1 MNYRNFNSEYL
12 NLTGVV
18 ASQGN
23 GNVSSFKLLYDLSE
37 DSGELFTTDEVG
49 NKIAELTINGVNFSL
64 WYKFKS
70 ATATIGLALLSD
82 NSITPEQYSFFTT
95 RLNGVANLGFTNLN
109 AFQTLGKS
117 NNGTNYVNNYSGDNF
132 YLNQNTI
139 RQLTYTGFNTV
150 NATPTDATEGRLA
163 TAINPTK
170 PEAKRA
176 LAETELFFNPN
187 SGRVPASFYDSVQV
201 SEPVVNN
208 TEETATD
215 TSGDNTRGSSFD
227 IVSGQ
232 FAQYLDLVDRV
243 AQKLVEVKGD
253 LDTAKALCKDGSG
266 NQAACQTVE
275 ELEAYVQGLEQ
286 RLTTL
291 TTENTA
297 LKTFK
302 KNIAD
307 KLDGVTE
314 ASTNADIVAALQT
327 KLTAA
332 TTTIAGKDVEIQN
345 LTSAKETAEGTVT
358 SLETKINEIISNRKL
373 TGEEDDTLID
383 ALNDID
389 AEVQRARQA
398 ASSTNRDLSSIK
410 TDLQSQDV
418 ELGLDTFYEE
428 ITDAAIAKGENLTD
442 AEQAQIYVDAL
453 QARVGAVN
461 DSLKQEND
469 KLIEDGVITEA
480 EAVEAED
487 LAAEWSA
494 ALIDLAA
501 TELSLETASR
511 EKITAVS
518 EKQTLQ
524 AQVDNL
530 TDVNAEQ
537 AANLLRL
544 ESELEGASSE
554 LEQYD
559 TLSGTLTTAINSL
572 EATLE
577 GAGITLEE
585 ETSSFSG
592 GGLSN
597 VFGGEPND
605 LQKLLFRG
613 IDARK
618 AYLNMSGQ
626 KAKSTSRFDENSDVS
641 NFMGSSSKGNNILGL
656 GIIAGL
662 VYVASK
668 YLKK

>member
-37 DSGELFTTDEVG
+37 SSSEFFTTDEVG
-49 NKIAELTINGVNFSL
+49 NKIAELTINGINFSL
-64 WYKFKS
+64 WYKFKG
-70 ATATIGLALLSD
+70 ATGATGLALLSD

-95 RLNGVANLGFTNLN
+95 RLNDVANLGFTNFN
-109 AFQTLGKS
+109 ALQTLTKS
-117 NNGTNYVNNYSGDNF
+117 NNGTNFVNDYSGDNF
-132 YLNQNTI
+132 YFNQNTI
-139 RQLTYTGFNTV
+139 REITYSGFTTV
-150 NATPTDATEGRLA
+150 NARQTNATEGRLA
-163 TAINPTK
+163 TDVNPSRAD
-170 PEAKRA
+170 AKRA
-176 LAETELFFNPN
+176 LAETELYFNPN

-215 TSGDNTRGSSFD
+215 TSGDDTRGSSFD

-253 LDTAKALCKDGSG
+253 LDTAKGLCKDGNG

-286 RLTTL
+286 RLTSL
-291 TTENTA
+291 TQENTA

-314 ASTNADIVAALQT
+314 ASTNAAIASALET
-327 KLTAA
+327 KLSNIA
-332 TTTIAGKDVEIQN
+332 TTISAKDTEIQN
-345 LTSAKETAEGTVT
+345 LKSAKNTAEGTVT
-358 SLETKINEIISNRKL
+358 TLENKISQIISDRNL
-373 TGEEDDTLID
+373 TGQEGDTFID

-398 ASSTNRDLSSIK
+398 ASSANRDLSSIK
-410 TDLQSQDV
+410 TDLQSQDAQ
-418 ELGLDTFYEE
+418 LGLDTFYEE
-428 ITDAAIAKGENLTD
+428 ITDAETAKGEVLTN
-442 AEQAQIYVDAL
+442 AEQVQIYIDAL

-469 KLIEDGVITEA
+469 KLIDEEVITEA

-501 TELSLETASR
+501 TELSLETATR
-511 EKITAVS
+511 EKSTAVS
-518 EKQTLQ
+518 DKETLQ
-524 AQVDNL
+524 SQVDNL
-530 TDVNAEQ
+530 RDVNEEQ
-537 AANLLRL
+537 AQDLLEL
-544 ESELEGASSE
+544 EAELEGASSE

-577 GAGITLEE
+577 EAGITLEE

>member
-18 ASQGN
+18 ASQGS
-23 GNVSSFKLLYDLSE
+23 GNVSSFNLLYDLSE
-37 DSGELFTTDEVG
+37 SSSELFATDEVG
-49 NKIAELTINGVNFSL
+49 NKIAEVTINGANFSI

-70 ATATIGLALLSD
+70 ATGTQGLALLSD
-82 NSITPEQYSFFTT
+82 NSITPEQFSFFTT
-95 RLNGVANLGFTNLN
+95 RLNNVANLGFTKFN
-109 AFQTLGKS
+109 ALQTLTKS
-117 NNGTNYVNNYSGDNF
+117 NDGTNYVNDYNGGNF
-132 YLNQNTI
+132 YLSENAI
-139 RQLTYTGFNTV
+139 REISWTGFSTV
-150 NATPTDATEGRLA
+150 NAKSTNATEGRLA
-163 TAINPTK
+163 TDVAVSRAN
-170 PEAKRA
+170 AKRA

-187 SGRVPASFYDSVQV
+187 SSRVPSSFYDSGQV
-201 SEPVVNN
+201 SEPVVDNA
-208 TEETATD
+208 EETATD
-215 TSGDNTRGSSFD
+215 TSGDDTRGSSFD

-253 LDTAKALCKDGSG
+253 LDTAKGLCKDGNG
-266 NQAACQTVE
+266 NKAACQTVE

-286 RLTTL
+286 RLKTL
-291 TTENTA
+291 TSENTA
-297 LKTFK
+297 LITFK

-307 KLDGVTE
+307 KLDGVTDT
-314 ASTNADIVAALQT
+314 STNAEIVSALQARLADT
-327 KLTAA
+327 SSAISA
-332 TTTIAGKDVEIQN
+332 KDIEISD
-345 LTSAKETAEGTVT
+345 LTSAKDNAEGTVT
-358 SLETKINEIISNRKL
+358 TLENKITQIISDRNIK
-373 TGEEDDTLID
+373 GEEGDTLID

-389 AEVQRARQA
+389 AEVQIARQA

-418 ELGLDTFYEE
+418 QLGLNTFFEE
-428 ITDAAIAKGENLTD
+428 ITDAAKAKGENLTN
-442 AEQAQIYVDAL
+442 AEQTQIYVDAL

-461 DSLKQEND
+461 DSLKEEND
-469 KLIEDGVITEA
+469 KLIDEKVITEA

-494 ALIDLAA
+494 ALVKLAE
-501 TELSLETASR
+501 TEINLANAKDSKDS
-511 EKITAVS
+511 AVQ
-518 EKQTLQ
+518 EQGRLQT
-524 AQVDNL
+524 QVDNL
-530 TDVNAEQ
+530 NSTNKQ
-537 AANLLRL
+537 QTKQLLEL
-544 ESELEGASSE
+544 EGELEGASSE

-572 EATLE
+572 EATLAD
-577 GAGITLEE
+577 AGITLEE

-592 GGLSN
+592 GGLSS

-613 IDARK
+613 VDARK
-618 AYLNMSGQ
+618 AYLNMSGE